1 MMLDRHLNRD
11 LDCDVKGCRMNPA
24 RRLAGHVVAM
34 VLALAAP
41 SAVFVAGSLAFSQPA
56 HAADVT
62 IENLSYDM
70 GLLKISIPKLDVRGT
85 PLSASALRALLD
97 PATGGDVV
105 SRLVQLQATSAS
117 MPSVVLTQD
126 IAGTKQATT
135 FHDVV
140 LADIRAG
147 VIGLMK
153 AAGASG
159 EMNDQ
164 VAGKMTFTAAA
175 ISAEAVDL
183 PLAARVLTTSVPNP
197 EQVPMGLLYRSFG
210 YSDYVVEL
218 PMGTG
223 KVSIARIFGREA
235 KARPGREPLLTTM
248 RSVMDMA
255 EKHNAAGAGKR
266 DEPRKAELAM
276 IGQMFRVFENFE
288 YGVMDAEG
296 LKATFKADKNDGL
309 FEIGRM
315 RLSDQAANPGFAI
328 SQMRAEAGPAKMSLA
343 EFEMRDFSFRNTIRA
358 AIEMLD
364 KSDVTALMTDY
375 KRLIPKLGTIRLQGL
390 AVEGPETG
398 SPRRTGPPQTFR
410 AALKSFELG
419 VASQLD
425 GIPTA
430 LKFGAEELAAPLPT
444 NSREQGVRDLIAMG
458 YKDINLSWLA
468 DLAWQKDSRQ
478 IDVKALNVS
487 AKDMLSASITAQI
500 GNISAEAFST
510 DMALAQVAW
519 LSASA
524 QRLTLNVQNFGGFEK
539 ILARE
544 AGKANKTP
552 DALRREWGTLAALAL
567 PAILGD
573 SDGAKAL
580 TAAVSRFVARP
591 GTLDVDLKARL
602 PGGVGLADAV
612 AVMGAPQA
620 LFDKIEVTASA
631 K

>member
-1 MMLDRHLNRD
+1 
-11 LDCDVKGCRMNPA
+11 MNPA
-24 RRLAGHVVAM
+24 HRLARHAVAI

-41 SAVFVAGSLAFSQPA
+41 AAVLLASSLVISQPA
-56 HAADVT
+56 RAADVT
-62 IENLSYDM
+62 LENLTYDL
-70 GLLKISIPKLDVRGT
+70 GLVRISVPKLDVRGT
-85 PLSASALRALLD
+85 QLSESALRALLD

-117 MPSVVLTQD
+117 MPRVVVTQD

-135 FHDVV
+135 FRDVV
-140 LADIRAG
+140 LSDIKAG
-147 VIGLMK
+147 VIGSMK

-159 EMNDQ
+159 EMNDP
-164 VAGKMTFTAAA
+164 VAGKMAFTAGA
-175 ISAEAVDL
+175 IGAEAVDL

-210 YSDYVVEL
+210 YSDYVIEL
-218 PMGTG
+218 PMGAG

-248 RSVMDMA
+248 RSVMDLA
-255 EKHNAAGAGKR
+255 EKQNAAGTGKK
-266 DEPRKAELAM
+266 DEPSKAELAM
-276 IGQMFRVFENFE
+276 IGQMFRLFENFE

-296 LKATFKADKNDGL
+296 IKATFKADKNEGL

-315 RLSDQAANPGFAI
+315 RFSDQAANPGFAI

-358 AIEMLD
+358 AIDMLD
-364 KSDVTALMTDY
+364 KGDVTALMTDY
-375 KRLIPKLGTIRLQGL
+375 TRLIPKLGTIRLQGL

-410 AALKSFELG
+410 ASLKSFELG

-468 DLAWQKDSRQ
+468 DIAWQKDSRQ

-487 AKDMLSASITAQI
+487 AKDMLAASISGRI

-519 LSASA
+519 LSAAA
-524 QRLTLNVQNFGGFEK
+524 QQLTLNVQNFGGFEK

-552 DALRREWGTLAALAL
+552 DALRREWGALAALAL

-580 TAAVSRFVARP
+580 TAAVSRFAARP
-591 GTLDVDLKARL
+591 GTLDIDFKARS
-602 PGGVGLADAV
+602 PGGIGLADAM
-612 AVMGAPQA
+612 AVMAAPQA

-631 K
+631 R